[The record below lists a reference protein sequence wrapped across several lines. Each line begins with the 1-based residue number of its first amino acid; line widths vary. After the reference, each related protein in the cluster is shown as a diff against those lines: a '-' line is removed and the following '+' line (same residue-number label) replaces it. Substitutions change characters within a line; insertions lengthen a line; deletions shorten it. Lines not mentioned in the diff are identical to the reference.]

1 MAAPAE
7 GRRLRGALLPG
18 ALAGL
23 AAAAVALG
31 RGGAAEGFEL
41 ELHDLRAAAAAA
53 RSPAS
58 SAVILVTVDD
68 VTVRLAGGTW
78 PIPRGALAAVVE
90 EARRAG
96 ARAVALDFVLE
107 DPLEAA
113 MAEENAALE
122 RAIAGGGVVV
132 GAAFPRAD
140 AAAPPAQAGPWAA
153 LHGVFPSAEAAEEAA
168 LASTWRSAWPVAVP
182 ADGGVELWIA
192 NFESEAEARAAR
204 PDGRVPARIR
214 RLSPEELARGDAR
227 TAAVRSRRALDV
239 GGASLPGRFALASP
253 LPRFAVAAAAL
264 GGVSQAADPDGRI
277 RALRHVYPTADGD
290 FLSLPLAAAWLAQ
303 GRPALRAGPGKLQLG
318 ERAFPLGPDGCLL
331 VRWYGPWDGSRE
343 AVSTYRQVSA
353 ALLLR
358 AALAREGEGAAPS
371 PDLLAPLAG
380 AVAVI
385 SPTATAAKDRHPTPV
400 NPHAT
405 GGEIVAASV
414 DALLRGEAVRRTP
427 PLADAALTLLI
438 SLAAAFLSAL
448 LAGVAGRPW
457 VGLTLSAAGVA
468 ALLLAWW
475 GATALALSRGLWL
488 PAAAPLAAGA
498 LSAFA
503 TQARLF
509 ARERADR
516 RFVHDALGRYTSPAL
531 VRELLRRPELLDR
544 FGGTREELTVYFS
557 DIRGFTAIS
566 EGLPAERLVELLGEY
581 LSAMT
586 EVVERHGG
594 YVDKYVGDAVMAVWG
609 APVPAPDHA
618 ARGCAA
624 ALEMRRTLDELRPG
638 WRERFGAEIRAGAG
652 LNTGPMVAGNVGS
665 RRKANYT
672 VLGDAVNLAS
682 RLEGANKAY
691 GTSIL
696 VGEGTRSAAGEG
708 FAFRSIDM
716 VRVKGKSRS
725 VAVFELWS
733 RAADLSPGDRA
744 WLAGWEAALADY
756 RAGRRAE
763 ARAGFE
769 AALRA
774 RPDDGPARL
783 YLERLA
789 APAPEGW
796 DGVHDLHDK

>member
-7 GRRLRGALLPG
+7 GRKLRAALLPG
-18 ALAGL
+18 AMVGL

-41 ELHDLRAAAAAA
+41 ELHDLRASAAALRA
-53 RSPAS
+53 PAS
-58 SAVILVTVDD
+58 SAVVLVAVDD
-68 VTVRLAGGTW
+68 VTARLAGGSW

-122 RAIAGGGVVV
+122 RALGGGGVVV

-140 AAAPPAQAGPWAA
+140 APAPPAPAGPWAA
-153 LHGVFPSAEAAEEAA
+153 LHGLFPSAEAAEAAA
-168 LASTWRSAWPVAVP
+168 LAVAWRGAWPVAIPSP
-182 ADGGVELWIA
+182 AGVELWIA

-204 PDGRVPARIR
+204 PDGRVPAQVR

-227 TAAVRSRRALDV
+227 TAAVRRRRSLDA

-253 LPRFAVAAAAL
+253 LPRFALAAAAL
-264 GGVSQAADPDGRI
+264 GGVSQEVDRDGRV
-277 RALRHVYPTADGD
+277 RALRHVYPTAEGD
-290 FLSLPLAAAWLAQ
+290 FLSMPLAAAWLAQ
-303 GRPALRAGPGKLQLG
+303 GRPLLRAEPGRLRLG
-318 ERAFPLGPDGCLL
+318 DHSFPLGPDGRLL
-331 VRWYGPWDGSRE
+331 VRWYGAWDGSRE

-358 AALAREGEGAAPS
+358 AALAREGEGSAPS
-371 PDLLAPLAG
+371 PESLAPLAG

-385 SPTATAAKDRHPTPV
+385 SPTATASKDRHSTPV

-405 GGEIVAASV
+405 GGEIVAAAV
-414 DALLRGEAVRRTP
+414 DGLLRGEAVRRVP
-427 PLADAALTLLI
+427 PLADAALALLV
-438 SLAAAFLSAL
+438 SLAAALLSAF
-448 LAGVAGRPW
+448 LAGAAGRPW
-457 VGLTLSAAGVA
+457 VGLALSAAGVA
-468 ALLLAWW
+468 ALLSAWW
-475 GATALALSRGLWL
+475 GATALALGRGVWL
-488 PAAAPLAAGA
+488 PAAVPLAAGV

-516 RFVHDALGRYTSPAL
+516 RLIHDALGRYTSPAL

-609 APVPAPDHA
+609 APVPVPDHA
-618 ARGCAA
+618 ARACAA
-624 ALEMRRTLDELRPG
+624 SLEMRRALDALRPG
-638 WRERFGAEIRAGAG
+638 WKDRFGVEIRAGAG

-696 VGEGTRSAAGEG
+696 VGQGTRAAAGEA
-708 FAFRSIDM
+708 FAFRSIDL
-716 VRVKGKSRS
+716 VRVKGKSLG
-725 VAVFELWS
+725 VAVFELMG
-733 RAADLSPGDRA
+733 RAVDLSPPGRA

-763 ARAGFE
+763 ARSGFE

-796 DGVHDLHDK
+796 DGVHDLRDK